1 MPIPKMPWRD
11 IGLPTVTLREPPG
24 DGLEIHLKSRTVAE
38 GDLKDYKGMHFAS
51 GEVLTIEDG
60 EELQHNVLI
69 GTNEPRQLADL
80 LSRAL
85 TMAAIDRTVSLFDD
99 CMTLRVS
106 GNAEA
111 NVDDNLSSSTAP
123 TTGSNV
129 ANIP

>member
-1 MPIPKMPWRD
+1 M
-11 IGLPTVTLREPPG
+11 
-24 DGLEIHLKSRTVAE
+24 
-38 GDLKDYKGMHFAS
+38 
-51 GEVLTIEDG
+51 
-60 EELQHNVLI
+60 